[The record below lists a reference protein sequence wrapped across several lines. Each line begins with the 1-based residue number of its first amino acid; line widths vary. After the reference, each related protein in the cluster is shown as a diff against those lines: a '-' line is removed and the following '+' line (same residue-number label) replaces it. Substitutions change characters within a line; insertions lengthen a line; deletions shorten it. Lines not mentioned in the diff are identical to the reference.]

1 MPASVK
7 SENGSET
14 VDLTEE
20 VETGPA
26 VTDYLD
32 MALTAASDQG
42 MTASE
47 LMGLFFYYA
56 HSIADGFRQDVLAQ
70 SEEDPQQ

>member
-7 SENGSET
+7 SDNGSDET
-14 VDLTEE
+14 VEVTEE

-56 HSIADGFRQDVLAQ
+56 HSIAEGFRQDVLTQ
-70 SEEDPQQ
+70 DGEGEQ